1 MFWAGGEPSYAGS
14 IVRTFVVGCGLAIL
28 MCGGAKPAA
37 AQWLVTDARRIGMGG
52 LSLGRS
58 GSLVR
63 YNPAYRAVPAAAD
76 RRGQPKVTIP
86 IPLGLIQFFH
96 DHPHLSK
103 DPAFNPDSAGFNPI
117 VVVNTLLN
125 LPLYLEVKKAPTPE
139 NDVAFAIAKDSLR
152 VNLGAAAQLVP
163 EDQFGISGSSRPLD
177 PGFGFKGFRVGVMAW
192 LHDDVELQLGD
203 TLLGFLRDSQP
214 ARPNTRYSGLVH
226 GLVQGGFAPTIG
238 YAARIAG
245 DSTRGFYVGG
255 ALHYYLGAG
264 YFRTDG
270 DGGFITGDTIF
281 SGSNPVTPDGRA
293 LTQYSKPGN
302 ALGHGLGGDV
312 GIAFVSGPIEL
323 GVGVNDIGA
332 TITWPDTRQDSA
344 FYHDSTVAQNGP
356 LVSYSKLVANH
367 VETKTKLPVSYI
379 ANVAYTVGNTT
390 LGADV
395 LNTGRGSVV
404 HVGGEQRVGVFM
416 LRGGVARDQRKR
428 IEFGWGGGLRFGG
441 LGLDVGFWTHTNS
454 LSNERGITMAT
465 SLSIY

>member
-1 MFWAGGEPSYAGS
+1 MFGAGRAPSFTGS
-14 IVRTFVVGCGLAIL
+14 IVRTFVVSCGLVL
-28 MCGGAKPAA
+28 LVCGHAKPAA

-63 YNPAYRAVPAAAD
+63 YNPAYRAVPAAGD

-86 IPLGLIQFFH
+86 IPLGIIQFLH

-117 VVVNTLLN
+117 LVVNTLLN

-139 NDVAFAIAKDSLR
+139 NDVAFTIGKDSLM
-152 VNLGAAAQLVP
+152 VNLGAAAALVP

-177 PGFGFKGFRVGVMAW
+177 LGFGFKGFRAGVMGW
-192 LHDDVELQLGD
+192 LHDDVEFQLGD

-214 ARPNTRYSGLVH
+214 ARHNTRYSALVH
-226 GLVQGGFAPTIG
+226 GLVQGGIAPTIS
-238 YAARIAG
+238 YAGRIAG
-245 DSTRGFYVGG
+245 DSARGFYVGG
-255 ALHYYLGAG
+255 AVHYYLGAG

-281 SGSNPVTPDGRA
+281 SGVNPVTPDGRA

-302 ALGHGLGGDV
+302 SIGHGVGADV
-312 GIAFVSGPIEL
+312 GIAWISGPIEL

-344 FYHDSTVAQNGP
+344 FYHDST
-356 LVSYSKLVANH
+356 YSRPVANH

-379 ANVAYTVGNTT
+379 ANVAYTVGKTT

-404 HVGGEQRVGVFM
+404 HVGGEQRVGVFV

-454 LSNERGITMAT
+454 LSNQRGITMAT